1 MCVVL
6 KIINYFECLLVRI
19 IQLARACAC
28 STKNNNNK
36 IKIIV
41 FICVVV
47 VVVLTNE
54 SRGINYAQI
63 RRQTTQRN
71 QPGFITWRSTNKLQN
86 IFGRGGTPSW
96 IEWMTPLVLFVKL
109 ELGFQVEIY
118 IYIYSYINMFKLCA
132 ALSSLIDVLSLRT
145 KMFVVMAI
153 ENCKIKMVSKTW

>member
-1 MCVVL
+1 MKTFLVCAQHSLRVLCVVWIYIYIYMCVVL

-118 IYIYSYINMFKLCA
+118 IYIYILLYKY
-132 ALSSLIDVLSLRT
+132 V
-145 KMFVVMAI
+145 
-153 ENCKIKMVSKTW
+153 